1 MNKEQNMKGNKVSV
15 SNEEKRLI
23 LKERARAMAEETG
36 DKKPEQGRTEIIV
49 FRLATEIYGFETAF
63 VREAF
68 QLKDYTPLPGTSPFV
83 LGVVNVRGQILSVL
97 DFRKFFNLV
106 GNGLGELNKLIIIHN
121 NEMEFGVLTDEIIGI
136 RNIVPGELQ
145 QSLPT
150 LHGLK
155 EEYIKGIT
163 ADRLIVL
170 DADKILSD
178 KNIIVNEEVK

>member
-1 MNKEQNMKGNKVSV
+1 MHVTKEK
-15 SNEEKRLI
+15 KRLI
-23 LKERARAMAEETG
+23 LKERARALAGETG

-49 FRLATEIYGFETAF
+49 FRLASEIYGFETTF

-68 QLKDYTPLPGTSPFV
+68 QLKDYTAIPGTPPFV
-83 LGVVNVRGQILSVL
+83 VGVVNVRGQILSVL
-97 DFRKFFNLV
+97 DFRKFFNLP

-150 LHGLK
+150 LQGLK
-155 EEYIKGIT
+155 EEYLKGIT
-163 ADRLIVL
+163 ADRLIIL
-170 DADKILSD
+170 DADKLLSD
-178 KNIIVNEEVK
+178 KNIIVKDEIK